1 MTIRSRLFEF
11 SNAHKKP
18 GTRPGS
24 SLQTDVLLS
33 GYSFTANWTIDQLN
47 VRHRRVVTSAE
58 TALEDA
64 QVATLT
70 GSVTLAQVV
79 EELTNDSFRTST
91 VESQTAVSQAIYF
104 GQSDQRLS
112 NATQFF
118 GFWQSRFDQLVL
130 EQRHRH
136 VLKHGLAVRAGAAQ
150 VTTTFT
156 MTHGSFLTKHYV
168 R

>member
-1 MTIRSRLFEF
+1 MTIKHGTYKFINLQTSIEKKYYQQSRSYTEGMNRKEACTNSAFLTRT
-11 SNAHKKP
+11 KKP

-24 SLQTDVLLS
+24 LFQTDVLLS
-33 GYSFTANWTIDQLN
+33 GYSFTADRTINQLD
-47 VRHRRVVTSAE
+47 VRHRRVVASAE

-91 VESQTAVSQAIYF
+91 VESQTAVSQAVCL

-112 NATQFF
+112 NAAQFF
-118 GFWQSRFDQLVL
+118 GF
-130 EQRHRH
+130 
-136 VLKHGLAVRAGAAQ
+136 LAV
-150 VTTTFT
+150 
-156 MTHGSFLTKHYV
+156 
-168 R
+168 

>member
-1 MTIRSRLFEF
+1 MYAERISYR
-11 SNAHKKP
+11 HKKP
-18 GTRPGS
+18 GTGPGS
-24 SLQTDVLLS
+24 LFQTDVLLS
-33 GYSFTANWTIDQLN
+33 GYSFTADSTINQLD
-47 VRHRRVVTSAE
+47 VRHRRVVASAE

-91 VESQTAVSQAIYF
+91 VESQTAVSQAVCL

-118 GFWQSRFDQLVL
+118 GFWQSSFDQLVL

-136 VLKHGLAVRAGAAQ
+136 VLEHGLAVRAGAAE

-156 MTHGSFLTKHYV
+156 MTHGSFLTKHFV